1 MLAGTKI
8 EIKAAEKKRAHRAS
22 VVEAVA
28 PRPHVKVGKGGGLNS
43 SASQSQRQ
51 KSKTRIGLLW
61 KRTRRVF
68 NKHVL
73 VALRGRTVLQGTAT
87 EASHSN

>member
-43 SASQSQRQ
+43 SAQASRGQAKQE
-51 KSKTRIGLLW
+51 L
-61 KRTRRVF
+61 VF
-68 NKHVL
+68 SGSEREESSIN
-73 VALRGRTVLQGTAT
+73 TC
-87 EASHSN
+87 